1 MLFRSNSRREVTKE
15 PLQVVVRLRPLAGVS
30 AETGY
35 AWSIERRPDG
45 QQWVCHQGKPESKG
59 SFTFDH
65 CFDDRTSNRELFDAT
80 AKTLVQ
86 AAVGGSNASILAYGQ
101 TSSGKTHSILG
112 TPYEPGILSLSVE
125 EIFGFQE
132 DGLRAVGKQ
141 ASVSYYEIFNEKVTD
156 LLATNPVSTSL
167 PVKESAGHGFFVQ
180 GLREAPVYSNED
192 VLCLVARGE
201 ERRRYARTRW
211 NDYSSRSHVI
221 FTLSFAARGAIEVSQ
236 ARSKLNI
243 VDLAGCENHK
253 HEASEDGRH
262 INRSLFFLGEVISKL
277 CKDGHRLSW
286 SPTRRSP
293 SLLRKEVASPSPSP
307 RELSRSGASWSAGLR
322 TAENSRPRSPSR
334 TRERSDFI
342 PYRDSKLTRVLCSS
356 LGGDARTLLLV
367 TVHPAASFAEQSL
380 TSLRF
385 ATKARSVDNYIPG
398 AGSAGSAGSET
409 SLATSDAQRTIEVL
423 QDKLRRLEERQERGV
438 APGVADPYR
447 RKDRR
452 GPDAD
457 LLQKELEH
465 MRVELREKERELANQ
480 ARLLSER
487 DRQLGQLREQ
497 LDMAKRHEGHRR
509 HGPDAGG
516 GLPPKADH
524 WISGSFPEGL
534 PFAGSEDFIESSQTW
549 PLTSPMTRVSSAS
562 RAEDIPCLRSS
573 SSFVMRQQ
581 QTPSEERGTA
591 ICETQEE
598 LVEKLVKMAAMQI
611 NTSKAQFAASSER
624 ETTDQPKEEA
634 AANRK
639 AEERKTLGPR
649 RGCPPGPPAKAAGE
663 GVPKNDLADSR

>member
-1 MLFRSNSRREVTKE
+1 MLRSSRREATKE
-15 PLQVVVRLRPLAGVS
+15 PLQVVVRLRPLAGAS
-30 AETGY
+30 AGD
-35 AWSIERRPDG
+35 AWFIEGRSDG
-45 QQWVCHQGKPESKG
+45 QQWVCHQGPESKG
-59 SFTFDH
+59 SFAFDL
-65 CFDDRTSNRELFDAT
+65 CFDGRTSNKELFET
-80 AKTLVQ
+80 AAKKLVHT
-86 AAVGGSNASILAYGQ
+86 AVEGSNASILAYGQ

-112 TPYEPGILSLSVE
+112 TPYEPGMLPLAIE

-132 DGLRAVGKQ
+132 DGLRTVGKQ

-167 PVKESAGHGFFVQ
+167 PVKENAGQGFFVQ
-180 GLREAPVYSNED
+180 GLREAPVYSSED

-221 FTLSFAARGAIEVSQ
+221 FTLSFEVRGSIEVPK

-277 CKDGHRLSW
+277 CKDGHRLSL
-286 SPTRRSP
+286 SPSRRSP
-293 SLLRKEVASPSPSP
+293 SPSFRKETGSLSP
-307 RELSRSGASWSAGLR
+307 RHGGASWDRGDRSDRGDR
-322 TAENSRPRSPSR
+322 RPPRSPSR
-334 TRERSDFI
+334 GRREMQRDFI
-342 PYRDSKLTRVLCSS
+342 PYRDSKLTRVLRSS

-367 TVHPAASFAEQSL
+367 TVHPAASFIEQSL

-385 ATKARSVDNYIPG
+385 ATKARSVDNYIP
-398 AGSAGSAGSET
+398 SISER
-409 SLATSDAQRTIEVL
+409 SEADRIAINDAQRTIEAL
-423 QDKLRRLEERQERGV
+423 QEKLRRLEAQPRGI
-438 APGVADPYR
+438 APGVPEVYR
-447 RKDRR
+447 RKVQDRR
-452 GPDAD
+452 SPDAD
-457 LLQKELEH
+457 ALKKELQQL
-465 MRVELREKERELANQ
+465 RLELREKERELATK

-497 LDMAKRHEGHRR
+497 LDMATRFPEHRR
-509 HGPDAGG
+509 SHGPDVSG
-516 GLPPKADH
+516 GLPLAGAES
-524 WISGSFPEGL
+524 WNGTEGL
-534 PFAGSEDFIESSQTW
+534 PFNGEEFESAQSTRQTW
-549 PLTSPMTRVSSAS
+549 PLATPLTGRFSGS

-581 QTPSEERGTA
+581 VTPAEERGTA

-611 NTSKAQFAASSER
+611 NTSKAQFAGSGLVDQDGQEETTLQHKATESER
-624 ETTDQPKEEA
+624 
-634 AANRK
+634 RI
-639 AEERKTLGPR
+639 PR
-649 RGCPPGPPAKAAGE
+649 RGCPPGPPSKSPGT
-663 GVPKNDLADSR
+663 KNDVHLADAQQGL

>member
-15 PLQVVVRLRPLAGVS
+15 PLQVVVRLRPLAGVA

-45 QQWVCHQGKPESKG
+45 QQWVCHQGRPESKG

-80 AKTLVQ
+80 AKKLVQ
-86 AAVGGSNASILAYGQ
+86 SAVGGSNASILAYGQ

-112 TPYEPGILSLSVE
+112 TPYEPGILPLAVE

-167 PVKESAGHGFFVQ
+167 PVKESTGYGFFVQ

-221 FTLSFAARGAIEVSQ
+221 FTLSFAARGAIEVSA

-277 CKDGHRLSW
+277 CKDGHGRLSW

-293 SLLRKEVASPSPSP
+293 SSPSLRKEVVSPSPRSG
-307 RELSRSGASWSAGLR
+307 RELSRSGATWSAALR
-322 TAENSRPRSPSR
+322 TDHSRPRSPSR
-334 TRERSDFI
+334 TRERGDFI
-342 PYRDSKLTRVLCSS
+342 PYRDSKLTRVLRSS

-398 AGSAGSAGSET
+398 AAPEAPVG
-409 SLATSDAQRTIEVL
+409 TSDAQRTIEVL
-423 QDKLRRLEERQERGV
+423 QDKLRRLEERRGV
-438 APGVADPYR
+438 APGVAGAYR
-447 RKDRR
+447 RKERK

-457 LLQKELEH
+457 LLQKELEQ
-465 MRVELREKERELANQ
+465 MRMELREKEKELANQ

-497 LDMAKRHEGHRR
+497 LDMATGEGHRR

-516 GLPPKADH
+516 GLPLKADH
-524 WISGSFPEGL
+524 WISASFPEGL
-534 PFAGSEDFIESSQTW
+534 PFAGSEDFIETSQTW
-549 PLTSPMTRVSSAS
+549 PLTPPTRVSSAS
-562 RAEDIPCLRSS
+562 RAEDIPCLRSP

-581 QTPSEERGTA
+581 QTPEERGTA
-591 ICETQEE
+591 VCETQEE

-611 NTSKAQFAASSER
+611 NTSKAQLAASSER
-624 ETTDQPKEEA
+624 SVQLQDEA
-634 AANRK
+634 SDAPRK
-639 AEERKTLGPR
+639 AEERRIQPPR
-649 RGCPPGPPAKAAGE
+649 RGCPPGPPAKAGE
-663 GVPKNDLADSR
+663 GVPKNDLVDSR